1 MDSLVVIIYLAAM
14 VGFGVWGRFKAHNQE
29 DFLVAG
35 RRLGGLLYTGTM
47 SAVVLGGAS
56 TIGGVGLGYTAGLS
70 GMWLVQIGR
79 ASCRERV

>member
-35 RRLGGLLYTGTM
+35 RRHRRLQYTRTM
-47 SAVVLGGAS
+47 SAHLHRGAS
-56 TIGGVGLGYTAGLS
+56 TNRGVGQG
-70 GMWLVQIGR
+70 
-79 ASCRERV
+79 